1 MDSVV
6 KNQQS
11 FDKMLEV
18 FGSYK
23 EMAQKLNMKYVTVYA
38 WSMRNSIP
46 KKHHKAIIEASEG
59 KLTSK
64 DLE

>member
-1 MDSVV
+1 
-6 KNQQS
+6 
-11 FDKMLEV
+11 V

-23 EMAQKLNMKYVTVYA
+23 EMAQKLGMKYVTVYA

-59 KLTSK
+59 KITAQ
-64 DLE
+64 DLG

>member
-1 MDSVV
+1 MDSVA

-11 FDKMLEV
+11 FDKLLEV

-23 EMAQKLNMKYVTVYA
+23 EMAQKLGMKYVTVYA

-46 KKHHKAIIEASEG
+46 KKHHKAIIVASEG
-59 KLTSK
+59 RISAE
-64 DLE
+64 DLG

>member
-11 FDKMLEV
+11 FAKLLEV

-23 EMAQKLNMKYVTVYA
+23 EIAQKLGMKYVTVYA

-46 KKHHKAIIEASEG
+46 QKHHKAIIIASEG
-59 KLTSK
+59 KITAQ
-64 DLE
+64 DLG

>member
-11 FDKMLEV
+11 FAKLLEV

-23 EMAQKLNMKYVTVYA
+23 EMAQKLGMKYVTVYA
-38 WSMRNSIP
+38 WHMRNGIP
-46 KKHHKAIIEASEG
+46 EKHHETIIAASEG
-59 KLTSK
+59 KITK
-64 DLE
+64 EDLV

>member
-23 EMAQKLNMKYVTVYA
+23 EMAQKLGMKYVTVYA

-46 KKHHKAIIEASEG
+46 KKHHKAIIEASDG
-59 KLTSK
+59 KITAQ
-64 DLE
+64 DLG

>member
-23 EMAQKLNMKYVTVYA
+23 DIADKLGMKYVTVYA

-46 KKHHKAIIEASEG
+46 QKHHKAIIIASEG
-59 KLTSK
+59 KITEQ
-64 DLE
+64 DLA